1 MLFFTV
7 NVVVEFFLS
16 SLGMFDYPHFCF
28 LVLNLYNLSYYNSSL
43 IWECIPLVMFIF
55 YFDQFQHPILVLKN
69 KYVGSKV
76 LRQHFVP
83 ITF

>member
-28 LVLNLYNLSYYNSSL
+28 LVLNFVQFIMYPNSVDAF
-43 IWECIPLVMFIF
+43 PYGQQTGKFIF
-55 YFDQFQHPILVLKN
+55 
-69 KYVGSKV
+69 
-76 LRQHFVP
+76 
-83 ITF
+83 